1 MRETG
6 LVNKMRTDFFKE
18 IQVLRDLLNSQTF
31 RTDLIEDY
39 LEVHFFQESEGLEP
53 EVRELLNE
61 KLSCM
66 RLEYN

>member
-1 MRETG
+1 
-6 LVNKMRTDFFKE
+6 MRTDFFKE

-61 KLSCM
+61 KLGCM
-66 RLEYN
+66 